1 MLLRVLTI
9 WLALCGSLAA
19 QTIGGLSTVQPL
31 TEARFPVSGLTVPAG
46 TIDDLAKWAQKL
58 VVDANGPDGAEWSI
72 EVDIGLVKRQPV
84 LYFSAD
90 RAGLYVL
97 ALVDSGA
104 AAPKIA
110 TKRVYVGEVV
120 PPAPNPTPPGPGPTP
135 DPTPT
140 PQPNPTPAPIPLP
153 GLRVL
158 VIYETNPGTTTM
170 TDNVTREQALI
181 ITGAETR
188 TLLSAKCAKDAK
200 GHPEFRFYD
209 QHSDL
214 RNAAPHWFA
223 AFNRPRGKLPWLIVS
238 DGRKGYEGPLPAN
251 PQEFAKLLEG
261 FGP

>member
-19 QTIGGLSTVQPL
+19 QTIGGLPTLPTLS
-31 TEARFPVSGLTVPAG
+31 EGRFPVAGLAVPG
-46 TIDDLAKWAQKL
+46 GSIDELAKWAQRL
-58 VVDANGPDGAEWSI
+58 AVEASGPDGAQWSV

-90 RAGLYVL
+90 RAGMYVL
-97 ALVDSGA
+97 ALVDTGSPT
-104 AAPKIA
+104 PKII

-120 PPAPNPTPPGPGPTP
+120 PPTPNPTPPGPTPTP
-135 DPTPT
+135 DPTP
-140 PQPNPTPAPIPLP
+140 QPIPTPTPAPIPLP

-158 VIYETNPGTTTM
+158 VIYETDPGTTTLPDRM
-170 TDNVTREQALI
+170 TREQALV

-188 TLLSAKCAKDAK
+188 ALLSAKCAKDAK

-209 QHSDL
+209 QHADV

-223 AFNRPRGKLPWLIVS
+223 AMNRPRGKLPWLIVS

-251 PQEFAKLLEG
+251 AQEFAKLLEG